1 VVGLAAPGTKGPVD
15 CAGIDAIVRDTVNQA
30 VLNDD
35 ITRVDNIAKQRG
47 VSAADVL
54 DDLAMYG
61 LSASDV
67 TQLRQ

>member
-1 VVGLAAPGTKGPVD
+1 MGNLN
-15 CAGIDAIVRDTVNQA
+15 GIDAIVRVTVNQA
-30 VLNDD
+30 VVIDD
-35 ITRVDNIAKQRG
+35 ITRVDDIAKRRG

-61 LSASDV
+61 LSASGV